1 MPEPQLRLFMGDSY
15 LCDRALAARDRALRE
30 QHPQMERIALFA
42 DEMDVAA
49 LEVELRA
56 RPLFS
61 NDRHFVLRRVEAVRA
76 GAALASALQKAI
88 PDGTFVSLLAESL
101 RATHPVAKLLGKTPD
116 ARVSLPTPKGQALQR
131 VAREMIEA
139 SGLALS
145 TNVSRILTAACG
157 NDLWSLHQELEKLRT
172 LGLGEAVSESEARR
186 MCFNHAEATVFP
198 LYDRLGEGQLA
209 AALQELEGLRED
221 AGRIVSGVVRHF
233 ARLVM
238 VRLLIDH
245 RLPPS
250 EIASMMGMQAWLCR
264 RLIEQARGRSL
275 DALARTM
282 HAGVICDQRIKQG
295 QIAPAD
301 ALMQLI
307 LTAAAATAES

>member
-30 QHPQMERIALFA
+30 KHPQMERIVLFA
-42 DEMDVAA
+42 DEMDIAA
-49 LEVELRA
+49 LDVELRA
-56 RPLFS
+56 CSLFS
-61 NDRHFVLRRVEAVRA
+61 NDRHFILRRVEAVRA
-76 GAALASALQKAI
+76 GPALASALQRPI
-88 PDGTFVSLLAESL
+88 PDGTYVSLWAGSL
-101 RATHPVAKLLGKTPD
+101 RATHPVAKLLGNSPE

-139 SGLALS
+139 SGLALPS
-145 TNVSRILTAACG
+145 RVSRILTAACG

-172 LGLGEAVSESEARR
+172 LGLGEVVSETEARR
-186 MCFNHAEATVFP
+186 LCFNHAETTIFP

-221 AGRIVSGVVRHF
+221 AGRIVSGILRHF
-233 ARLVM
+233 TRLVM
-238 VRLLIDH
+238 VRLLIEH

-250 EIASMMGMQAWLCR
+250 EIASKMGMQAWLCR
-264 RLIEQARGRSL
+264 RLIEQAREQSL
-275 DALARTM
+275 NALARTM
-282 HAGVICDQRIKQG
+282 HAGVIYDQRIKQG

-307 LTAAAATAES
+307 LTATTATAGS